1 MSILHFL
8 IRSQYGYLFT
18 LQRLLREGEAMN
30 CPHCKIVIMKKTG
43 CDWLQ
48 CSVCKTE
55 ICWVTKQARW
65 GPKVRLKLKK
75 TRWDRK
81 FDL

>member
-1 MSILHFL
+1 
-8 IRSQYGYLFT
+8 
-18 LQRLLREGEAMN
+18 MN

-65 GPKVRLKLKK
+65 GPGVSRNVGFCVDMYSVVQYKSFNNKVHCV
-75 TRWDRK
+75 
-81 FDL
+81 F